1 MTITAR
7 GGEGEPASAA
17 ASPPGSPSQPGTAT
31 APSSQLGAALASAA
45 AAPSMLG
52 VAASPPSGP
61 KHLATADTPPRPS
74 RAERLLLPATF
85 ITSLGNG
92 IQLVAAAVL
101 VFTTGQSAL
110 AVGWL
115 FIAVSV
121 PPALLSL
128 WFGTVADRFDR
139 RTLCLIADL
148 VSAAAALVLPVAM
161 LAGAAPGPIAY
172 GTAFAL
178 SLLAALFM
186 PASNALIKERVHPAR
201 VARFSAH
208 YEMAL
213 QLGMLLAA
221 SIGGFLIHFVGTT
234 PLFVFNGATFLASAV
249 AMWALRRAPAKIETA
264 TAAIAVDEV
273 SGAPLVR
280 LGLLYALGQV
290 MTMVSNTTL
299 IVLVYEG
306 FNRGAGIYGLVDAL
320 AGVGFCIAAALYPKV
335 SGRFGQF
342 RTAIVGSVGCALFSF
357 VFPLHLAALLI
368 CIPPAAFLV
377 GLSRV
382 GMRSLLLAAVPER
395 RAGRLFGA
403 INAAGLGLAG
413 GMTVLVALLAD
424 ATHIR
429 YGFYLLGAV
438 CAIATVAT
446 AVTMRGKV
454 TEPSIDRLAR

>member
-7 GGEGEPASAA
+7 AVAGPADRDPAR
-17 ASPPGSPSQPGTAT
+17 TALPT
-31 APSSQLGAALASAA
+31 LPA
-45 AAPSMLG
+45 
-52 VAASPPSGP
+52 
-61 KHLATADTPPRPS
+61 PS

-85 ITSLGNG
+85 VTSLGNG

-148 VSAAAALVLPVAM
+148 VSAAAALVLPVWI
-161 LAGAAPGPIAY
+161 LTGGDPGPVAY
-172 GTAFAL
+172 ATAFAL
-178 SLLAALFM
+178 SLLSALFM

-208 YEMAL
+208 YEMAM
-213 QLGMLLAA
+213 QLGLLLAA
-221 SIGGFLIHFVGTT
+221 SIGGFLIHFIGTT
-234 PLFVFNGATFLASAV
+234 PLFMFNGATFLLSAV
-249 AMWALRRAPAKIETA
+249 AMWAMRRAPARAETA
-264 TAAIAVDEV
+264 EQVAEADGVD
-273 SGAPLVR
+273 GAPLLR
-280 LGLLYALGQV
+280 LGLLYALCQV

-299 IVLVYEG
+299 IVLVYKG
-306 FNRGAGIYGLVDAL
+306 FGRGAGIYGLTDAL
-320 AGVGFCIAAALYPKV
+320 AGLGFCVAAALYTRV

-342 RTAIVGSVGCALFSF
+342 RTAVVGGVGCALFSLLL
-357 VFPLHLAALLI
+357 PLHLMVLLS
-368 CIPPAAFLV
+368 CIPFAAFLI

-403 INAAGLGLAG
+403 VNAVGLGLSG
-413 GMTVLVALLAD
+413 GVTVLVALVAD

-429 YGFYLLGAV
+429 YGFLLLGGICAV
-438 CAIATVAT
+438 ATVAT
-446 AVTMRGKV
+446 AMTLRGRFR
-454 TEPSIDRLAR
+454 E

>member
-1 MTITAR
+1 MLPMTITAHA
-7 GGEGEPASAA
+7 P
-17 ASPPGSPSQPGTAT
+17 QPNTPDTA
-31 APSSQLGAALASAA
+31 L
-45 AAPSMLG
+45 
-52 VAASPPSGP
+52 
-61 KHLATADTPPRPS
+61 PRPG

-128 WFGTVADRFDR
+128 WFGTIADRFDR

-148 VSAAAALVLPVAM
+148 ASAAAALVLPAWM
-161 LAGAAPGPIAY
+161 LAGGDPGPVAY

-178 SLLAALFM
+178 ALLAAVFM

-213 QLGMLLAA
+213 QIGTLLAA

-249 AMWALRRAPAKIETA
+249 VFWALRRAPRVPATAETA
-264 TAAIAVDEV
+264 DEPKGGH
-273 SGAPLVR
+273 GAPLLR
-280 LGLLYALGQV
+280 LGFLYAVCQV

-299 IVLVYEG
+299 IVLVYVG
-306 FNRGAGIYGLVDAL
+306 FGRGAGVYGLVDAL
-320 AGVGFCIAAALYPKV
+320 AGFGFCFAAALYPKV
-335 SGRFGQF
+335 SGRFGELP
-342 RTAIVGSVGCALFSF
+342 TAVAGGIGCALFSF
-357 VFPLHLAALLI
+357 VFPIHLAALLI
-368 CIPPAAFLV
+368 CIPAAALLI

-382 GMRSLLLAAVPER
+382 GLRSLLLAAVPEA
-395 RAGRLFGA
+395 RAGRVFGA
-403 INAAGLGLAG
+403 VNAVGLGLSA
-413 GMTVLVALLAD
+413 GMTVVVAWVAD
-424 ATHIR
+424 TTHIR
-429 YGFYLLGAV
+429 YGFYVLGAV
-438 CAIATVAT
+438 SAVAFAAT
-446 AVTMRGKV
+446 ALTMRAEVRRAGR
-454 TEPSIDRLAR
+454 PLRARAAA